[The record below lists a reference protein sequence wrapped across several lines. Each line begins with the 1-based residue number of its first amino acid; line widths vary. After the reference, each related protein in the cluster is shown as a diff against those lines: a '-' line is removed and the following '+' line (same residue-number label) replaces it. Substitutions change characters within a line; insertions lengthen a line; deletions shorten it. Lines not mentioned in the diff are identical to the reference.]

1 MAGSAMAVPVELM
14 PRQACSDL
22 QLVFLP
28 GTTESGPGIV
38 GGPLEE
44 DFTSTIP
51 GTTAHVIDYDTRP
64 EYAATVAEGA
74 RKTEQYITDQA
85 ARCPNQRFILSGYS
99 KGAMVIHRTNPN
111 AALKTKIF
119 TIAVFGDPN
128 RKSGSPLSWPIN
140 SPSVNKSPRDGST
153 PAQNIVSFC
162 NSGDEF
168 CDHMGSAL
176 QPHLQYGK
184 DGSTAITAKFVK
196 KKL

>member
-44 DFTSTIP
+44 DLTSTIP
-51 GTTAHVIDYDTRP
+51 GP

-74 RKTEQYITDQA
+74 RKTEQYIADQA

-99 KGAMVIHRTNPN
+99 KGAMVVHRMNLN
-111 AALKTKIF
+111 AVLKSKIF
-119 TIAVFGDPN
+119 TIAVFGDPD
-128 RKSGSPLSWPIN
+128 RKSGGPLSWPIN
-140 SPSVNKSPRDGST
+140 TPSVNKSPRDGST

-168 CDHMGSAL
+168 CDPMGSTL